1 MKIWLGQRL
10 ATVFAILLVAAMG
23 TLCGA
28 QAVSS
33 EPFGPLEHWKNA
45 IIKNDATSLRAFY
58 SANPGARITTKN
70 GEVNTEADIEF
81 WKSLKVRKLGVDVV
95 ESNSSQPGQQQLV
108 LQLEVKS
115 AGIPHPRTLYVSES
129 QLWQQQGGQWRIVAA
144 QRTDPARLQQP
155 VSVNQELYPMNVNAR
170 AEIQE
175 ALERAEKSHKRVLV
189 VFGANWCFDC
199 HVLDAA
205 FHRPDLAPI
214 VTRNYEVV
222 HVDIG
227 RGEKNQDLMEQY
239 QVPMKKGIP
248 GVAVLNSDGKLLF
261 SQKNGEFEKARSLGP
276 EDLLVFL
283 NRWKPAAR

>member
-10 ATVFAILLVAAMG
+10 ATVFAILLVAAMA

-33 EPFGPLEHWKNA
+33 EPFGPLEHWKSA
-45 IIKNDATSLRAFY
+45 IIKNDATSLRTFY
-58 SANPGARITTKN
+58 STNPAAKITTKD
-70 GEVNTEADIEF
+70 GEVETEGDIEF
-81 WKSLKVRKLGVDVV
+81 WKSLNVRKLGIDVV

-108 LQLEVKS
+108 LQLKIKS
-115 AGIPHPRTLYVSES
+115 AGSPHPRTLYVSES
-129 QLWQQQGGQWRIVAA
+129 QLWQQQGEQWRLVAV
-144 QRTDPARLQQP
+144 QRTEPARLQQP
-155 VSVNQELYPMNVNAR
+155 LSVNKDLYPTNVDAH
-170 AEIQE
+170 AEIHE
-175 ALERAEKSHKRVLV
+175 AMERATKLHKRVLV

-248 GVAVLNSDGKLLF
+248 GIAVLASDGKLLF
-261 SQKNGEFEKARSLGP
+261 SQKNGQFEKARALGP
-276 EDLLVFL
+276 EDLLAFL
-283 NRWKPAAR
+283 NKWKTTAR